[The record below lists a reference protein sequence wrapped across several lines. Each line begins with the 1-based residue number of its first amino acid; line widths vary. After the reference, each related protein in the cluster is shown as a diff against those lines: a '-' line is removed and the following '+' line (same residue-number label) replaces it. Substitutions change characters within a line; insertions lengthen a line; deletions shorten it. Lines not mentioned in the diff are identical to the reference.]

1 MRKVLYVNITRFPI
15 AVERVLSPNLRSRPL
30 VIAPPQSGRAPV
42 WESSDEARAA
52 GVLPGM
58 PMAHAK
64 KVCKDLVA
72 LPPRPELYSRVAKD
86 LEEKVVAKT
95 TPLYEVEGHGRFFLD
110 MTGFD
115 HLYPHLPDKALDLQR
130 SILDSFQL
138 EGSFGGAANKL
149 VSKVAAQ
156 TRETEHGIRF
166 IKRGGE
172 RDFFAPLPVRV
183 LPPIQKILK
192 RSPGRKSSLCEEL
205 NIHTNRDIV
214 ELDPFYLQVAFG
226 DDAFPILEMA
236 KGVDLSPIQKSSR
249 KEGHYEGLYLE
260 EETNDLICI
269 QKALLGLVSRGVL
282 FLRGQ
287 GKYPGSLQLFIRYSD
302 YKFVHKK
309 KPLKELSL
317 DMDILS
323 DLAIDLLHQLIKRRT
338 MIHYMALEFCELV
351 QEEVQLQL
359 FYETEEKK
367 RDDLL
372 DAMEDVRRR
381 FGETSLVLGREF

>member
-30 VIAPPQSGRAPV
+30 VIAPPQSGRSPV
-42 WESSDEARAA
+42 WESSEEARAA
-52 GVLPGM
+52 GILPGM

-64 KVCKDLVA
+64 KVCRDLIA

-115 HLYPHLPDKALDLQR
+115 HLYPHLPDKVLDLQR
-130 SILDSFQL
+130 NILDSFQL
-138 EGSFGGAANKL
+138 EGSFGGATNKL

-156 TRETEHGIRF
+156 TREMEHGIRF
-166 IKRGGE
+166 IKGGGE
-172 RDFFAPLPVRV
+172 KEFFAPLPVRV

-192 RSPGRKSSLCEEL
+192 RSPRGKSSLCDEL

-249 KEGHYEGLYLE
+249 KEVHYEGLYLE

-282 FLRGQ
+282 FLRRQ
-287 GKYPGSLQLFIRYSD
+287 GKYPSSLQLFVRYSD
-302 YKFVHKK
+302 YKFVYKK

-317 DMDILS
+317 DMDMLS
-323 DLAIDLLHQLIKRRT
+323 NLALNLLHQLIKRRT
-338 MIHYMALEFCELV
+338 MVHYMALEFCELV
-351 QEEVQLQL
+351 QEEVQLPL
-359 FYETEEKK
+359 FQEVEEKK
-367 RDDLL
+367 RDGVL

-381 FGETSLVLGREF
+381 FGETSLALGREF